1 MLVIFVMLT
10 LSDKGDMFV
19 WLAGL
24 LPVIVSRAA
33 PGLVLAKPFGS
44 CWLTMDVVVVVVAC
58 EGKIPTGTGLLGD
71 CCCCCCCR
79 CASCSCFFAL
89 AIARCEL
96 VLLAMRLLLVPALFI
111 RC

>member
-10 LSDKGDMFV
+10 LSDRGDMFV

-24 LPVIVSRAA
+24 LPVIVSR
-33 PGLVLAKPFGS
+33 GLVLAKAFGS
-44 CWLTMDVVVVVVAC
+44 CCWLTMDVVVVVVAC
-58 EGKIPTGTGLLGD
+58 EGKIPTGTGLFGD
-71 CCCCCCCR
+71 CCCR